1 LVPGSSPGG
10 PTRNENTN
18 LRVGIF
24 LSIVTVMDQTK
35 ITFGRGY
42 FHKYKSLAGN
52 NLNHALEIVETLT
65 IYCPKPSELNDEDE
79 FRPIF
84 TASKLFE
91 EGYKAEIEKWVRGCI
106 STKGFTP
113 TEDQIQSELKALN
126 QERLDAIAVELSKQ
140 FYEEVNTKHR
150 VISMTNSPC
159 NHHLW
164 SEYAQDYSGICF
176 EFRMSPWLATMYEV
190 EYVNGP
196 KLLDLASNADYEQLK
211 VVALTK
217 NTKWADEEEFRMVL
231 SVPPIDNGPALKNN
245 RLYLLPNMLTSIYF
259 GFKMDPM
266 HLQILLQSIMKKVPH
281 VSRFIVYGGIPHKD
295 VIAVRF

>member
-1 LVPGSSPGG
+1 MVPGSSPGG

-24 LSIVTVMDQTK
+24 LSIVIVMDQAK

-52 NLNHALEIVETLT
+52 NLNHALEIIETLG

-84 TASKLFE
+84 TAAKLSE
-91 EGYKAEIEKWVRGCI
+91 EGYRIEIERWVRRCI
-106 STKGFTP
+106 STRGFTP

-190 EYVNGP
+190 EYVNQP
-196 KLLDLASNADYEQLK
+196 KLLDLASNADFEQLK

-217 NTKWADEEEFRMVL
+217 NTKWAAEEEFRIVL
-231 SVPPIDNGPALKNN
+231 SVPPMDDGPVVVNN
-245 RLYLLPNMLTSIYF
+245 KLYLLPHMLTSVYF
-259 GFKMDPM
+259 GFKVDPM
-266 HLQILLQSIMKKVPH
+266 HLQVLLKSIMKTVPH
-281 VSRFIVYGGIPHKD
+281 VRRFIVYGGVPYRD